1 MAFTTTLKTSGGAKL
16 KAILDKAEKAKAAR
30 AKQIKVGFFSTAEYD
45 DGTKIAGI
53 AAVNEFGL
61 ANVPERPFMR
71 QAAAILE
78 DKLPGK
84 LKGIIDPAT
93 LTVDAAAADKIGEY
107 AVEVVKERIVDLKE
121 PPNTPS
127 TLMQKRGDVP
137 LVDTGE
143 MLAAVDYEAE

>member
-1 MAFTTTLKTSGGAKL
+1 M
-16 KAILDKAEKAKAAR
+16 
-30 AKQIKVGFFSTAEYD
+30 GFLQRRSEYP

-61 ANVPERPFMR
+61 ANTPERPFMR

-78 DKLPGK
+78 DTLPGK
-84 LKGIIDPAT
+84 LKGIIDPET
-93 LTVDAAAADKIGEY
+93 LDVDAAAAARIGAY

-143 MLAAVDYEAE
+143 MLAAVDYETE